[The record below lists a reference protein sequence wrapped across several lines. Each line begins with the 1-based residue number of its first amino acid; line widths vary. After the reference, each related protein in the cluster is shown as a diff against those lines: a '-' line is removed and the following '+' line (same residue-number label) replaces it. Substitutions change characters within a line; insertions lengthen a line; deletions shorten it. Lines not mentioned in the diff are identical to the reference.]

1 MKPDSCVAMN
11 YLLFITIVSIIST
24 GRRVGPPLLIFIML
38 LWRAP
43 GRRCAVRFLSPWRSW
58 VVISPPW
65 SRWVW
70 SALKKKHNRIKNN
83 KKLKVPQIK
92 AHELLQKSLISAKHT
107 STEDGPDSEES
118 GNGNETALY
127 GRWEAISISY
137 LNKSKLQ
144 TSIFHKKIFIVTG
157 DIILRCYL

>member
-1 MKPDSCVAMN
+1 MCSNELLTFHNHCQHHLYWQESRTSAS
-11 YLLFITIVSIIST
+11 YLHHAPLAGAWEEMRGALPFSLEKLSSHLAALEQVSMIC
-24 GRRVGPPLLIFIML
+24 F
-38 LWRAP
+38 
-43 GRRCAVRFLSPWRSW
+43 
-58 VVISPPW
+58 
-65 SRWVW
+65 
-70 SALKKKHNRIKNN
+70 KKKHNRIKNN

-92 AHELLQKSLISAKHT
+92 AHELLQKRLISAKHT

-157 DIILRCYL
+157 DIILRCYS